1 MPPNQS
7 NANLERWILNHGLP
21 WNDTIEKFFFKQGVN
36 VVEDIK
42 VIKRSLFLEQFE
54 HEKPVVQ
61 TKAKLAWKELGGEDT
76 FQFGEA
82 ATTIHLDKPPSPPT
96 AAARAASGVVTAN
109 MYCRD
114 SNLKSVMHKGL
125 GFTTPLV
132 MFKEEKKAKREE
144 RIRKKLAIERF
155 GVIDVDLSED
165 DKDVDEEE
173 DEAPEKQ
180 PGSAPAPAGS
190 AASFV

>member
-1 MPPNQS
+1 
-7 NANLERWILNHGLP
+7 
-21 WNDTIEKFFFKQGVN
+21 
-36 VVEDIK
+36 
-42 VIKRSLFLEQFE
+42 
-54 HEKPVVQ
+54 
-61 TKAKLAWKELGGEDT
+61 
-76 FQFGEA
+76 
-82 ATTIHLDKPPSPPT
+82 
-96 AAARAASGVVTAN
+96 
-109 MYCRD
+109 
-114 SNLKSVMHKGL
+114 MHKGL